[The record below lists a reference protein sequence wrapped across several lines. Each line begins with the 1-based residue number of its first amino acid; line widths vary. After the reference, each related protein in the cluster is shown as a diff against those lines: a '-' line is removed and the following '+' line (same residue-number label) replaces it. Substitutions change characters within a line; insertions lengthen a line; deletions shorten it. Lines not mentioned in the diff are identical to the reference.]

1 MKNLRTLKES
11 LKNLFK
17 GNAKV
22 DRKGING
29 KKAVALTLASISLV
43 GMLTGCSP
51 KTDEAVVENDTTISA
66 ET

>member
-29 KKAVALTLASISLV
+29 KQAVALSLASISLI
-43 GMLTGCSP
+43 GMLTGCTP
-51 KTDEAVVENDTTISA
+51 KTNDVTNDVADEKPRK
-66 ET
+66 

>member
-29 KKAVALTLASISLV
+29 KKAIAIGGAYSIDKYS
-43 GMLTGCSP
+43 
-51 KTDEAVVENDTTISA
+51 
-66 ET
+66 